1 LYSGDAEVLVA
12 LSEAGAGGEE
22 VGLGVAGNGCVAI
35 ENEVAMG
42 SYARGVDLG
51 YGSGGKKREK
61 ESGETRDASSERT
74 GASRWRSWLW

>member
-1 LYSGDAEVLVA
+1 LGGEEAESGCVVLGCGRLYSGDAEVLVA

-42 SYARGVDLG
+42 SDAGGIDLRH
-51 YGSGGKKREK
+51 GGGAQEREK
-61 ESGETRDASSERT
+61 ESRE
-74 GASRWRSWLW
+74 